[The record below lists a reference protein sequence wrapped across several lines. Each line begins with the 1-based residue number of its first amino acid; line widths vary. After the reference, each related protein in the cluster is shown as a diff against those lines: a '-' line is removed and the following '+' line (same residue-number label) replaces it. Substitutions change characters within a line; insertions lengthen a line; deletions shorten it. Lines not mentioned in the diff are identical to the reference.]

1 MSFRRTVIPVAGLG
15 TRFLPATKAQAKE
28 MLPIVDRPLIQYAVE
43 ESVAAGCRHIVL
55 VSSPSKGSIVDHFR
69 PDRELEQLLLHDNK
83 ADLAQEVRNAGEIAH
98 VESVLQREPLGVGHA
113 ILQAREA
120 VGDRAFGV
128 MFPDDF
134 ILAQVPVMEQL
145 REVYVEH
152 GGIVVAVERVPAE
165 QVHRYG
171 VIAGEQVE
179 ERLFRVGD
187 LVEKPSA
194 AEAPSDLAI
203 VGRYVFPPEIFALIE
218 GTQPGAGGEIQIT
231 DAMRA
236 ALGEIPCHAVVFE
249 GRRYDC
255 GNKLGYLQ
263 ATVDVALAHDRLGRP
278 FRSWL
283 KTRV

>member
-1 MSFRRTVIPVAGLG
+1 VAGLG

-55 VSSPSKGSIVDHFR
+55 ISSPSKGSIVDHFR
-69 PDRELEQLLLHDNK
+69 PDRELEQLLLRSNK
-83 ADLAQEVRNAGEIAH
+83 ADLAQEVRNAGESAH
-98 VESVLQREPLGVGHA
+98 VESVLQTEPLGVGHA

-134 ILAQVPVMEQL
+134 ILSTVPVMEQL
-145 REVYVEH
+145 REVHEEH
-152 GGIVVAVERVPAE
+152 GGIVVAVERVPPE

-179 ERLFRVGD
+179 EGLVRVTD
-187 LVEKPSA
+187 LVEKPSSE
-194 AEAPSDLAI
+194 EAPSDLAI
-203 VGRYVFPPEIFALIE
+203 VGRYILPPEIFELIE
-218 GTQPGAGGEIQIT
+218 GTAPGAGGEIQIT

-236 ALGEIPCHAVVFE
+236 ALERMPCHAVVFQ
-249 GRRYDC
+249 GTRYDC
-255 GNKLGYLQ
+255 GSKLGYLQ
-263 ATVDVALAHDRLGRP
+263 ATVDVALAHPRLGRP
-278 FRSWL
+278 FRAWL
-283 KTRV
+283 ATRTDE